1 MPDLLCCDGIKCDA
15 DLLYELFSTA
25 IKQKGYGMN
34 KKIKKIKWP
43 EANTYKEL
51 CETARVTPDAA
62 AYEYAGNKVT
72 YGELLEQVNNLAAGF
87 KRVNIKSGD
96 SVIVI
101 LPDIQQAIECYYAM
115 EKESINVFTLHP
127 GVKAAAVAVI
137 ADETD
142 CRAIITVD
150 DNYEEIAK
158 AVAGLDHPV
167 QIILADINIKKPK
180 SKIRKSILHKKAQ
193 KKYANDEHITPWSK
207 LMQYDHI

>member
-1 MPDLLCCDGIKCDA
+1 M
-15 DLLYELFSTA
+15 
-25 IKQKGYGMN
+25 
-34 KKIKKIKWP
+34 KKKVKRIKWP
-43 EANTYKEL
+43 TTDNYMEL
-51 CETARVTPDAA
+51 CEAARVTPDAA

-101 LPDIQQAIECYYAM
+101 LPDIPQAIECYYAM
-115 EKESINVFTLHP
+115 EKESINVCTLHP

-180 SKIRKSILHKKAQ
+180 SKIRKSILRKKAQ
-193 KKYANDEHITPWSK
+193 KKYANDEHIMPWSK